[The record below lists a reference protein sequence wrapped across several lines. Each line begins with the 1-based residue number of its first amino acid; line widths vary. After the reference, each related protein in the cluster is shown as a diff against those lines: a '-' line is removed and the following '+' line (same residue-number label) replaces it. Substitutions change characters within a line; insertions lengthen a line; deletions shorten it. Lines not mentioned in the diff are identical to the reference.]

1 MKDRTIGSMRVS
13 AMGLGCMG
21 MSEYY
26 GSQSEE
32 ESISTLHHAVHL
44 GVNLFDTAD
53 QYGLGANEELVGK
66 ALAPFRKE
74 LYLATKFGYVRSEK
88 GEFIEING
96 RPDYVK
102 KACDASLKRLGTDYI
117 DLYYLHRIDPRVPIE
132 ETVGAMKELI
142 DEGKVRFIGLSEA
155 SAETI
160 RRAVRIHPIAALQ
173 SEYSLWS
180 REAEEHVLPACR
192 ELGISFVPYSPLGR
206 GFLSGK
212 MTSAEQLD
220 ADDYR
225 RRTPRFQ
232 GDNLAVNIGLV
243 QKLTAI
249 AREMNITAPQ
259 LALAWVLANGDD
271 LIPIPGTKKKH
282 YLEENLAALDIVLP
296 EDVKARLDEM
306 FPIGTAAGER
316 YPEHMMTLLDE

>member
-1 MKDRTIGSMRVS
+1 MKYRTIGSMRVS
-13 AMGLGCMG
+13 SLGLGCMG

-53 QYGLGANEELVGK
+53 QYGLGANEELVGR
-66 ALAPFRKE
+66 ALAPYRKE

-117 DLYYLHRIDPRVPIE
+117 DLYYLHRVDPRVPIE
-132 ETVGAMKELI
+132 ETVGAMKELVE
-142 DEGKVRFIGLSEA
+142 EGKVRYIGLSEA
-155 SAETI
+155 SPETI
-160 RRAVRIHPIAALQ
+160 RRAGRIHPIAALQ

-206 GFLSGK
+206 GFLTGK
-212 MTSAEQLD
+212 MTSADQLD

-232 GDNLAVNIGLV
+232 GDNLAVKNCGRRNAGRFRKNVRERETRHRQGNGIGWTEKINKDYLYTKKP
-243 QKLTAI
+243 QF
-249 AREMNITAPQ
+249 APRFFK
-259 LALAWVLANGDD
+259 
-271 LIPIPGTKKKH
+271 KKKH
-282 YLEENLAALDIVLP
+282 SA
-296 EDVKARLDEM
+296 
-306 FPIGTAAGER
+306 
-316 YPEHMMTLLDE
+316 

>member
-53 QYGLGANEELVGK
+53 QYGLGANEELVGR

-102 KACDASLKRLGTDYI
+102 K
-117 DLYYLHRIDPRVPIE
+117 RV
-132 ETVGAMKELI
+132 
-142 DEGKVRFIGLSEA
+142 
-155 SAETI
+155 
-160 RRAVRIHPIAALQ
+160 
-173 SEYSLWS
+173 
-180 REAEEHVLPACR
+180 
-192 ELGISFVPYSPLGR
+192 
-206 GFLSGK
+206 
-212 MTSAEQLD
+212 
-220 ADDYR
+220 
-225 RRTPRFQ
+225 TP
-232 GDNLAVNIGLV
+232 V
-243 QKLTAI
+243 
-249 AREMNITAPQ
+249 
-259 LALAWVLANGDD
+259 
-271 LIPIPGTKKKH
+271 
-282 YLEENLAALDIVLP
+282 
-296 EDVKARLDEM
+296 
-306 FPIGTAAGER
+306 
-316 YPEHMMTLLDE
+316 

>member
-53 QYGLGANEELVGK
+53 QYGLGANEELVGR

-74 LYLATKFGYVRSEK
+74 LCLATKFGYVRSEK

-117 DLYYLHRIDPRVPIE
+117 DLYYLHRVDPRVPIE

-212 MTSAEQLD
+212 MTSTKQLD

-225 RRTPRFQ
+225 RKTPRFQ

-271 LIPIPGTKKKH
+271 LIPIPGTKRNTTWKRTSP
-282 YLEENLAALDIVLP
+282 LSTLC
-296 EDVKARLDEM
+296 
-306 FPIGTAAGER
+306 FPR
-316 YPEHMMTLLDE
+316 M

>member
-1 MKDRTIGSMRVS
+1 M
-13 AMGLGCMG
+13 
-21 MSEYY
+21 
-26 GSQSEE
+26 
-32 ESISTLHHAVHL
+32 
-44 GVNLFDTAD
+44 
-53 QYGLGANEELVGK
+53 GANEELAGR

-74 LYLATKFGYVRSEK
+74 LCLATKFGYVRSEK

-117 DLYYLHRIDPRVPIE
+117 DLYYLHRVDPRVPIE

-142 DEGKVRFIGLSEA
+142 DEGKVRYIGLSEA

-212 MTSAEQLD
+212 MTSTDQLD

-232 GDNLAVNIGLV
+232 EDNLAVNIGLV

-296 EDVKARLDEM
+296 GDVKARLDEM

-316 YPEHMMTLLDE
+316 YPKQMMTLLDE

>member
-117 DLYYLHRIDPRVPIE
+117 DLYYLHRVDPRVPIE

-282 YLEENLAALDIVLP
+282 YLEENLAALDMGLP
-296 EDVKARLDEM
+296 EDVKAQLDEM

-316 YPEHMMTLLDE
+316 YPKHMMTLLDE